1 MQSPEPRIECVK
13 VNEQHERGFNRR
25 SHEGGK
31 QHAAQRG
38 RLGTKAVP
46 GSNGIQLKK
55 EKLKMNIRED
65 FLAVRTAEF
74 ENGLPREGREALSLK
89 TLETRQSQTVTAML
103 MEETLH
109 LTEDEPDNL
118 QGLFYLELL

>member
-13 VNEQHERGFNRR
+13 VSEQHERGFNRW

-109 LTEDEPDNL
+109 LTEDKPDNL

>member
-13 VNEQHERGFNRR
+13 VSEQHERGFNRW

-89 TLETRQSQTVTAML
+89 TLETRQSQTVTVML

>member
-13 VNEQHERGFNRR
+13 VSEQHERGFNRW

>member
-13 VNEQHERGFNRR
+13 VSEQHERGFNRWSR
-25 SHEGGK
+25 EGGK

>member
-13 VNEQHERGFNRR
+13 VSEQHERGFNRW

-118 QGLFYLELL
+118 QDLFYLELL